1 MIILKERIPG
11 FSELAELVKD
21 YSLKVLSKSYDDGF
35 CLLGNNGGSF
45 LSERKS
51 FFMFKMDEF
60 DNERIKI
67 IKVDKEG
74 ESPYKLIIETNGDF
88 DSTYEI
94 DLMID
99 DLETYLPPQ
108 MIKDLDNEF
117 YKFAQNF
124 N

>member
-45 LSERKS
+45 LSERES
-51 FFMFKMDEF
+51 FFMFRMDEL

-88 DSTYEI
+88 ESTYEI
-94 DLMID
+94 DLMLD

-108 MIKDLDNEF
+108 MIEDLDNEF
-117 YKFAQNF
+117 YKFA
-124 N
+124 